1 MNPKPTIGT
10 AIVSACLL
18 NWRAVGCGT
27 AEAAAAD
34 EDDEEEEEEHARL
47 PRRATARA
55 ARLSIIYFSS
65 SLLQI
70 LFGAISD
77 RPSIGLDENEADAR
91 RMFARPCVG
100 GAAPRTRKLVPK
112 PRALNTATD
121 GHPWRSPASPRSTP
135 P

>member
-34 EDDEEEEEEHARL
+34 EDDDEEEEEHARL

-77 RPSIGLDENEADAR
+77 RTRTKPTRDACLLVR
-91 RMFARPCVG
+91 VG

-121 GHPWRSPASPRSTP
+121 GHGGAQRRPG
-135 P
+135 